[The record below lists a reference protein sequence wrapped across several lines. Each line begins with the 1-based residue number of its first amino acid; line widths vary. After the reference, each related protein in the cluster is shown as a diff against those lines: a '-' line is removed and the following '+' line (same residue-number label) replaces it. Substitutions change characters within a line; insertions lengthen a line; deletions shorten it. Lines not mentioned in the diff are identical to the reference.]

1 MKYLKVILLSILIGS
16 VLSLIFLLDLKKKI
30 DNSEVV
36 YAFQVG
42 VFKTKENAIMY
53 QKEFES
59 SITYYDNEYYRV
71 FIAVTNNIKVKEK
84 LMNYFDKNNIKYFI
98 KEYSF
103 KKKIYEFDKYNEI
116 LIKTDSSKVV
126 YKVNNEML
134 RIFLSYLS

>member
-16 VLSLIFLLDLKKKI
+16 VLSLILLLDLKKRI

-36 YAFQVG
+36 YVFQVG

-53 QKEFES
+53 QKDFES

-103 KKKIYEFDKYNEI
+103 KKKIFEFDKYNEI
-116 LIKTDSSKVV
+116 LIKTDSSKVM
-126 YKVNNEML
+126 YKVNSEML
-134 RIFLSYLS
+134 KIFLSYLS